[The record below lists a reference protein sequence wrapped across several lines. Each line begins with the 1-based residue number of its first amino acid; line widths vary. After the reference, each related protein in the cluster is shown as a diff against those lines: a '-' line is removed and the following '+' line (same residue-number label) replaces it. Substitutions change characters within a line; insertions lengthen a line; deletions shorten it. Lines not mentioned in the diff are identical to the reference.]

1 MSWPPHHIFISSLLL
16 CHIQKSKANNF
27 SFEVGA
33 VCMGLVPKRDCMSL
47 MIHVK
52 LLAMSKCAT
61 RGALSQEINLNF
73 PRKHNYPFNVQKARV
88 QAL

>member
-1 MSWPPHHIFISSLLL
+1 
-16 CHIQKSKANNF
+16 
-27 SFEVGA
+27 
-33 VCMGLVPKRDCMSL
+33 MGLVPKRDCMSL

-73 PRKHNYPFNVQKARV
+73 PGKHNYPFNVQIARV